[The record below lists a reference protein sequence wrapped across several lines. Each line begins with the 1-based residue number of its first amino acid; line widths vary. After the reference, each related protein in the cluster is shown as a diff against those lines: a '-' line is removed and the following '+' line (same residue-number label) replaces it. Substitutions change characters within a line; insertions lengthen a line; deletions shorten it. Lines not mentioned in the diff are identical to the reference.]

1 MPSQSNFFVKAS
13 PLLLVLF
20 IDGMGLS
27 LIMPV
32 LNGLIFD
39 LNSHFL
45 PASMASPA
53 MHNVIYGVV
62 IGIFMLCWFF
72 GAAILGD
79 FSDYVGRK
87 KALSICLFGAFVSYL
102 ISAFA
107 VVAHS
112 ITLLLIGRII
122 SGLTA
127 GSQPIAQAAIVDL
140 STNEDKAR
148 NIGFIL
154 LSISFGFI
162 FGPLLGGL
170 FSDKNLVS
178 WFTFATPFYFAA
190 FISLAN
196 LLLLLW
202 LFNESFVSTKGKF
215 PVRPQQAIEVFVSA
229 FKHEKVKRLS
239 ILYFVFIFGWSS
251 YYSFVSLFLIK
262 HYQFTPTGI
271 SIFMAVMGVGFGIG
285 TGILVQFFSKRF
297 AAHSIF
303 IYTILLGSV
312 LALLTVVI
320 KSVWPSWILVAPLA
334 CCIAVAYSTIVTIFS
349 DQVDAQSQGWV
360 MGITGSISALVWA
373 INAVVVGLLATIS
386 EQLPIYIAAICLLAV
401 VVMDYFL
408 PKAAKDKNEVKEVN
422 VSS

>member
-39 LNSHFL
+39 PNSHFL

-87 KALSICLFGAFVSYL
+87 KALTICLLGAFISYL

-140 STNEDKAR
+140 STSEDKAR

-154 LSISFGFI
+154 LAISLGFI
-162 FGPLLGGL
+162 LGPLLGGL

-190 FISLAN
+190 FISLVN
-196 LLLLLW
+196 LLLLLR

-215 PVRPQQAIEVFVSA
+215 PVRPYQAIEIFASA

-239 ILYFVFIFGWSS
+239 ILYFIFMFGWSS
-251 YYSFVSLFLIK
+251 YYSFVPLFLIK
-262 HYQFTPTGI
+262 NYQFSPTDI
-271 SIFMAVMGVGFGIG
+271 SIFMAVMGVGFGVG
-285 TGILVQFFSKRF
+285 TGVLVQSLSKRF
-297 AAHSIF
+297 AAHQVF
-303 IYTILLGSV
+303 IWTMLVGGV
-312 LALLTVVI
+312 LALVTVVI
-320 KSVWPSWILVAPLA
+320 KGAWPSWLLVAPLA
-334 CCIAVAYSTIVTIFS
+334 CCVAVGYSMIVTLFS
-349 DQVDAQSQGWV
+349 DQVDAQSQGWI

-373 INAVVVGLLATIS
+373 IDAVVGGVLATFS
-386 EQLPIYIAAICLLAV
+386 VQLPIYATVVCLLAV

-408 PKAAKDKNEVKEVN
+408 PKMTQEKK
-422 VSS
+422 